1 MIASAQANACSNL
14 ATLRPCMIKTES
26 LATDFHPPASKH
38 LDGLR
43 LQTLCAI
50 QNATGA
56 QALAIAKGRSL
67 HRVSAQADERVVAHP
82 DRPRWPLVGGL
93 HRQLQRPALRD
104 AEQLA
109 FNALHAG
116 EPSLGN
122 YKERQAYMLL
132 NTSLLIRVALL
143 GQPP

>member
-1 MIASAQANACSNL
+1 
-14 ATLRPCMIKTES
+14 
-26 LATDFHPPASKH
+26 
-38 LDGLR
+38 
-43 LQTLCAI
+43 
-50 QNATGA
+50 
-56 QALAIAKGRSL
+56 
-67 HRVSAQADERVVAHP
+67 
-82 DRPRWPLVGGL
+82 LVGGL

-104 AEQLA
+104 GEQLA